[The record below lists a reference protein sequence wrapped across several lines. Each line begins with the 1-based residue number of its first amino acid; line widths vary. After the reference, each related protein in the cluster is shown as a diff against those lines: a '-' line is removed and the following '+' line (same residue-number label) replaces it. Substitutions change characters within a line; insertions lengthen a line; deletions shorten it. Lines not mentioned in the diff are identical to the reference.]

1 MIGSLTHLR
10 AMSVLIP
17 PALRPG
23 DTIAIVPTARA
34 ITVGELREGIALAE
48 RWGLKVKL
56 GAGIGRKHFQ
66 QAGTAEERAALDT
79 GEVADWG
86 RESWELARGLVYAK
100 AFDRDPCAGGDA
112 PKEVVWSDEDIE
124 ASLPTLRQRISQ
136 AGLRLARL
144 LDGALSK

>member
-1 MIGSLTHLR
+1 M
-10 AMSVLIP
+10 
-17 PALRPG
+17 
-23 DTIAIVPTARA
+23 
-34 ITVGELREGIALAE
+34 AE
-48 RWGLKVKL
+48 R
-56 GAGIGRKHFQ
+56 GITSAVPPLIRRY
-66 QAGTAEERAALDT
+66 TAEERAVLDT
-79 GEVADWG
+79 GDVADWG

-100 AFDRDPCAGGDA
+100 AFGRDPCDGSEA